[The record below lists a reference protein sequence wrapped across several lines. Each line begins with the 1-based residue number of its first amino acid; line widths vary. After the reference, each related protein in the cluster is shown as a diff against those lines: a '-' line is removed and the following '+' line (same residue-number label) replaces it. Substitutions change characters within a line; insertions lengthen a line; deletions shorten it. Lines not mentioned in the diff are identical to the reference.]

1 MTIKCI
7 KNLKVS
13 GIFLFLIYFFSDV
26 LAADTIIKKEKMS
39 FDTCLKVISTSKNK
53 LSLTPE
59 INKKSDLNQVATF
72 KLTDGSLKIICDGEN
87 ELITV
92 STSLD

>member
-1 MTIKCI
+1 MTAICI
-7 KNLKVS
+7 KNLKIS
-13 GIFLFLIYFFSDV
+13 GIFLFLVYFFSDV

-59 INKKSDLNQVATF
+59 INKKSDLYQVATF
-72 KLTDGSLKIICDGEN
+72 KLSDGSLKIICDGEN

-92 STSLD
+92 SSLLD